1 MHPARFVC
9 VVLSVSAAALLAV
22 GAADARS
29 GSTAQTRVATA
40 SSVAGAVS
48 VNYKISRFAQR
59 GHKLVAYGTAIA
71 RYVPGSVG
79 SEATAVRKQFQ
90 AGVTIHSASTRGLA
104 SAQTVC
110 PILTL
115 DLQQLDLNLLGLLV
129 HADRVF
135 LTLTGDS
142 TGGLLG
148 NILCGLANSGKLTT
162 QASKLNWATKQSGL
176 AISGTGYT
184 VAVQP
189 PAASSSSEGGSP
201 TSDSTTSLTTFA
213 LCPILELTLGPLD
226 ANLLG
231 LVVHLDQVHLTL
243 VANSDGGILGSLFC
257 SVFNGG

>member
-1 MHPARFVC
+1 MHPVRFVC
-9 VVLSVSAAALLAV
+9 VVLTVCAALLAV
-22 GAADARS
+22 DAANASSD
-29 GSTAQTRVATA
+29 STAQSRVATA
-40 SSVAGAVS
+40 SSAAGAVS

-71 RYVPGSVG
+71 RYIPGSVG
-79 SEATAVRKQFQ
+79 GEASVVRKQFQ
-90 AGVTIHSASTRGLA
+90 AGVTINSTSTRAPA
-104 SAQTVC
+104 SAQTTC

-135 LTLTGDS
+135 LTLTGD
-142 TGGLLG
+142 TAGGLLG

-162 QASKLNWATKQSGL
+162 QASKLNWAAKKSGL

-184 VAVQP
+184 FAVQAP
-189 PAASSSSEGGSP
+189 TASSSTEGGSP
-201 TSDSTTSLTTFA
+201 TPDTTTSLTTFA

-231 LVVHLDQVHLTL
+231 LLVHLDQVHLTL